1 MKIET
6 TKKRQLG
13 QTDVYVSPLGLGTAP
28 LADLYGT
35 IPEAQAIQTIQLCL
49 ELGIT
54 YFDTAPMYGY
64 QSGYGLA
71 EKRLGFALAGVER
84 DQYVISTKVG
94 RLAKPDG
101 GTVHDYSRDGVLRSV
116 EGSLE
121 RLKIDSVDILLIHD
135 PDNHY
140 TEALEQAYPTLVEL
154 KKQGVVKAI
163 GVGMNYWEMLVDF
176 ANQADFDCFM
186 LAGQYTLL
194 KQGGLALMDLCQE
207 KGIGILSAGIYNSGI
222 LATGPVPGAKFF
234 YADAS
239 PEILEQVRQIQ
250 EICERYDVPLPVAAL
265 QFPAAHPAT
274 TTLVVGTSSA
284 ARLNNYLAALQTVI
298 PRQLWLDLQDQ
309 GLLSESVPIP
319 D

>member
-1 MKIET
+1 MET
-6 TKKRQLG
+6 TKERQLG
-13 QTDVYVSPLGLGTAP
+13 QTDVFVSPLGLGTAP

-35 IPEAQAIQTIQLCL
+35 IPETQAIQTIQLCL

-54 YFDTAPMYGY
+54 YFDTAPLYGY
-64 QSGYGLA
+64 ESGYGLA
-71 EKRLGFALAGVER
+71 ERRLGTALAGVER
-84 DQYVISTKVG
+84 DKYVISTKVG
-94 RLAKPDG
+94 VLSTPEG
-101 GTVHDYSRDGVLRSV
+101 GNEHDYSRDGVLRSV

-121 RLKIDSVDILLIHD
+121 RLKLDSVDILLIHD
-135 PDNHY
+135 PDDHY
-140 TEALEQAYPTLVEL
+140 TEALDQAYPTLVDL

-176 ANQADFDCFM
+176 ANHAEFDCFM

-194 KQGGLALMDLCQE
+194 VQDGQPLMNVCQK

-234 YADAS
+234 YEDAP
-239 PEILEQVRQIQ
+239 PEILERVRQIQ
-250 EICERYDVPLPVAAL
+250 ETCERYDVPLPVASL

-284 ARLNNYLAALQTVI
+284 ARLNGYLSALQTTI
-298 PRQLWLDLQDQ
+298 PQQLWFDLQDQ

-319 D
+319 GKG